1 MTAEDRNEF
10 RATPTKAAVESGKAH
25 ADAPVGTFREATRE
39 MLTEWNLGL
48 ERISLEYS
56 YRFDVIETALAE
68 TNTRLGLVE
77 VRLLAVELRIP
88 PQPPRR

>member
-1 MTAEDRNEF
+1 MVEDRNEV
-10 RATPTKAAVESGKAH
+10 RGTPTKAAVESGEAH

-39 MLTEWNLGL
+39 MMAGWNLGL

-56 YRFDVIETALAE
+56 HRFDAIETILTE

-77 VRLLAVELRIP
+77 ERLLAVELRIP
-88 PQPPRR
+88 PQPPRQ